1 MTSLANIQSNSSGKH
16 AEGKPQKAGLLV
28 GKSDEL
34 LLMLMVVA
42 LSVQGPSLFALG
54 SMDFT
59 FGHALVGIVGAVS
72 AVRCLYVSKRI
83 VIPPISLHILFGT
96 FVVLTCLNSSP
107 FGFGTMIFKYV
118 FQYLVLVVAL
128 NLMALISDGNR
139 SSQLITWGAWIV
151 LVIVLINAAMN
162 YSVFLE
168 YYDHP
173 WDGHPN
179 YPTIFSGGVNL
190 EATWPAM
197 LGVFFR
203 DNKEG
208 HIYLTITYVFAAL
221 VQSRAG
227 VVLAVLAAA
236 YVIVVR
242 HDETARLLVRIL
254 VVIAAGFIAVL
265 FVLVGP
271 RAISAQ
277 ASAEAAREAA
287 SAAEEDP
294 DSLLAKDSLEGSSE
308 ESSQPKGVPGRSGIW
323 TASLELL
330 EDMPLLGFGSGHAMD
345 AVRSLTQYPYRE
357 DNVHNYPL
365 QIMLDFGFIGFAVF
379 AVITAAFL
387 VKAIRARMRSPFAA
401 FVVLYLIG
409 GMIQFAGAELLVG
422 FALAGYFAFG
432 ADMQGGSAWVF
443 GKGRIYQLNHQQA
456 DKTLVAEE
464 RHMTEGSLD
473 D

>member
-1 MTSLANIQSNSSGKH
+1 MTSLANIQSNSSREH
-16 AEGKPQKAGLLV
+16 AGAELQKGSFLV
-28 GKSDEL
+28 SKFDEL
-34 LLMLMVVA
+34 LLVLMVVA

-59 FGHALVGIVGAVS
+59 LGHALVGIVGAVS
-72 AVRCLYVSKRI
+72 VIRCLYVSKRI
-83 VIPPISLHILFGT
+83 VIPPVSLNILFGT

-128 NLMALISDGNR
+128 NLMALISDGDR

-151 LVIVLINAAMN
+151 LAIVLINAAMN
-162 YSVFLE
+162 YGAFLE

-179 YPTIFSGGVNL
+179 FSTVFSGGVNL

-197 LGVFFR
+197 LGVFFK

-208 HIYLTITYVFAAL
+208 HIYLAITYVFAAL

-227 VVLAVLAAA
+227 VMLAVLAMA

-242 HDETARLLVRIL
+242 RNDASRLIFRIL
-254 VVIAAGFIAVL
+254 IVIAAGIFAVL

-277 ASAEAAREAA
+277 ASAEAAQEAA
-287 SAAEEDP
+287 LAATEDSGLSAT
-294 DSLLAKDSLEGSSE
+294 E

-323 TASLELL
+323 AASMELL